1 MRTLIF
7 RSSFSYKPLLGA
19 FLLLIS
25 LCSEAHTAQV
35 IDRVVALVNGDMISL
50 YELYER
56 MEPFAEKVKNSG
68 YSLAEQRPLLFQLR
82 EEKLRELIEEKL
94 ADQEIERLGIAV
106 NESEVDAAIERFKE
120 VNQLNDQSLK
130 ESLSLQG
137 FTVDTFRERIKKQL
151 LRVVLVNREVRTKIV
166 VTDEDIEQY
175 YHTHQEKFGS
185 DARYHLKNILKTITP
200 GASEEQKR
208 LLFEELTAL
217 RQRIATVDDFEAAA
231 KAHSDAP
238 NRNDGGEIGELPLDS
253 LSGPIREA
261 ILKLKPGEVST
272 IVETDQ
278 GYQIF
283 LLVDSVQSSG
293 KPLETVKKQIGE
305 ELYQAQVDRAYG
317 KWLDELYNSAY
328 IKKLP

>member
-1 MRTLIF
+1 MRALIF
-7 RSSFSYKPLLGA
+7 RSCFSYKPLLGL
-19 FLLLIS
+19 FLLFIS
-25 LCSEAHTAQV
+25 LCSGAHAAQM
-35 IDRVVALVNGDMISL
+35 IDRVVALVNGEMISL
-50 YELYER
+50 YELHER
-56 MEPFAEKVKNSG
+56 MKPFAEKVKNSG

-82 EEKLRELIEEKL
+82 EEKLRELIDEKL
-94 ADQEIERLGIAV
+94 ADQEIERLGIV
-106 NESEVDAAIERFKE
+106 VKESEVDAAIERFKQ
-120 VNQLNDQSLK
+120 VNRLNDQSLK

-137 FTVDTFRERIKKQL
+137 FAVDTFRERIKKQL

-175 YHTHQEKFGS
+175 YNTHLEKFGS
-185 DARYHLKNILKTITP
+185 DARYHLKNILKAITP
-200 GASEEQKR
+200 GAGKQK
-208 LLFEELTAL
+208 LLIYQELKAL
-217 RQRIATVDDFEAAA
+217 RQSISTVDDFEAAA
-231 KAHSDAP
+231 KAYSDAP
-238 NRNDGGEIGELPLDS
+238 NRNDGGEIGELPLV

-261 ILKLKPGEVST
+261 ILKLKPGEVSK

-293 KPLETVKKQIGE
+293 KPLESVKEQIGE

-317 KWLDELYNSAY
+317 KWLNELYKSAY